1 MDNRGDIL
9 KKHLS
14 LGLIYKILGMGL
26 SYISI
31 PLFLKYLGEKDYGL
45 WMVIFSTISWIFMFD
60 LGIGNGLRN
69 RLTQCLVEG
78 NILETKK
85 YITTGYII
93 LSFIAGIILI
103 LGILGVQIFNI
114 KDLLSLDGYSEVFLK
129 KLILVVFIITILN
142 FIIGLYKV
150 FYAAEHNSTIGNFSN
165 LIFQGIFILALLIL
179 KKLNLISLINIG
191 IIYPGLNLIIGLIL
205 TVRYFKKHKELI
217 PRLKYFDRKKIK
229 SIGGTGIEFFIIQIS
244 MLVIL
249 TTDNIII
256 TKLLGVEAVT
266 PYNIVSK
273 LFQTFL
279 VFSGIVLTPLWTLF
293 LDAYLKKDRNWIKN
307 ILKKLNVL
315 YLILC
320 IGVFVT
326 IFLTPFITKIWLQ
339 KEIEFPN
346 YLILFWGVFILIR
359 VYGDIYMYFVNGIG
373 RIRLQTILYVSG
385 ALLNIPLSIYFVK
398 NFNLGSSGVI
408 LATNISMLPLSIFIP
423 IQVYKI
429 IKKDLEE

>member
-1 MDNRGDIL
+1 MNNREDIL

-14 LGLIYKILGMGL
+14 LGFIYKIVGMGL

-60 LGIGNGLRN
+60 LGIGNGLKN
-69 RLTQCLVEG
+69 KLTQCLVEG
-78 NILETKK
+78 NILEVKK
-85 YITTGYII
+85 YITTGYIF
-93 LSFIAGIILI
+93 LGFIALIILGVGI
-103 LGILGVQIFNI
+103 LGIQILNI
-114 KDLLSLDGYSEVFLK
+114 KELLSLQGYSEVFLK
-129 KLILVVFIITILN
+129 KLISIIFIITTLN
-142 FIIGLYKV
+142 FVVGLYNV
-150 FYAAEHNSTIGNFSN
+150 LYTAEHNSTIGSFSN
-165 LIFQGIFILALLIL
+165 LVFQGMFIIFLLIL
-179 KKLNLISLINIG
+179 EKFNLISLINIG
-191 IIYPGLNLIIGLIL
+191 IIYPGLNLIIGLFL
-205 TVRYFKKHKELI
+205 TIKYFKKYKDLI
-217 PRLKYFDRKKIK
+217 PKLKYFDRKKIK

-279 VFSGIVLTPLWTLF
+279 VFSGIVLTPLWSLF
-293 LDAYLKKDRNWIKN
+293 LDAYLKKDKNWIKS
-307 ILKKLNVL
+307 ILKKLNIL
-315 YLILC
+315 YLILF
-320 IGVFVT
+320 ISILIT

-339 KEIEFPN
+339 KEIEFPK
-346 YLILFWGVFILIR
+346 YLILFWGIFVLIR

-398 NFNLGSSGVI
+398 TFNLGSSGVI

-429 IKKDLEE
+429 IKKI

>member
-45 WMVIFSTISWIFMFD
+45 WMVIFSTVSWIFMFD

-69 RLTQCLVEG
+69 KLTQCLVEG
-78 NILETKK
+78 NISEAKK

-93 LSFIAGIILI
+93 LSFIACVILI

-129 KLILVVFIITILN
+129 KLILVVFIITVLN

-165 LIFQGIFILALLIL
+165 LIFQGIFILVLLIL

-273 LFQTFL
+273 LLQTFL

-293 LDAYLKKDRNWIKN
+293 LDAYLKKDKNWIKN

-339 KEIEFPN
+339 KEIEFPK
-346 YLILFWGVFILIR
+346 YLILFWGIFILIR

-429 IKKDLEE
+429 IKKI

>member
-1 MDNRGDIL
+1 MGNREDIL

-14 LGLIYKILGMGL
+14 LGFVYKILGMGL

-60 LGIGNGLRN
+60 LGIGNGLKN
-69 RLTQCLVEG
+69 KLTQCLVEG
-78 NILETKK
+78 NILEAKK
-85 YITTGYII
+85 YITTGYIF
-93 LSFIAGIILI
+93 LSFIALIILSIGI
-103 LGILGVQIFNI
+103 LGIQILNI
-114 KDLLSLDGYSEVFLK
+114 KELLSLEGYNEIFLK
-129 KLILVVFIITILN
+129 KLISVVFIITTLN
-142 FIIGLYKV
+142 FIIGLYNV
-150 FYAAEHNSTIGNFSN
+150 LYTSEHNSTIGNFSN
-165 LIFQGIFILALLIL
+165 LIFQGIFIIFLLIL
-179 KKLNLISLINIG
+179 KKFNLISLINIG
-191 IIYPGLNLIIGLIL
+191 TIYPGLNLMIGLFL
-205 TVRYFKKHKELI
+205 TKRYFKKHRDLI
-217 PRLKYFDRKKIK
+217 PKLKYFDRKKIK
-229 SIGGTGIEFFIIQIS
+229 LIGGTGIEFFIIQIS

-279 VFSGIVLTPLWTLF
+279 IFSSIILTPLWTLF
-293 LDAYLKKDRNWIKN
+293 LDAYLKKDKNWIKN
-307 ILKKLNVL
+307 ILKKLNIL

-320 IGVFVT
+320 VGVFFT
-326 IFLTPFITKIWLQ
+326 ILLTPFITKIWLQ
-339 KEIEFPN
+339 KDIEFPK

-359 VYGDIYMYFVNGIG
+359 IYGDIYMYFINGIG

-385 ALLNIPLSIYFVK
+385 ALLNIPLSIYFVR

-408 LATNISMLPLSIFIP
+408 LATNISMLPLSVFIP

-429 IKKDLEE
+429 IKKI

>member
-78 NILETKK
+78 NISEAKK

-93 LSFIAGIILI
+93 LSFIACIILI

-129 KLILVVFIITILN
+129 KLILIVFIITILN
-142 FIIGLYKV
+142 FIIGLYKI

-229 SIGGTGIEFFIIQIS
+229 SIGGTGIEFFTIQIS

-293 LDAYLKKDRNWIKN
+293 LDAYLKKDKNWIKN

-339 KEIEFPN
+339 KKIEFPK

-373 RIRLQTILYVSG
+373 RIRFQTILYVSG

-423 IQVYKI
+423 IQVYKV
-429 IKKDLEE
+429 IKKI